1 MTNNKQQTA
10 VEKFIEKLEELGDLR
25 DCTSIGLIQL
35 NIDKKEYIELKR
47 EAKEMEKEQREAYKY
62 TEQDLRNAF
71 NAGLMNR
78 YSRIG
83 EAVAEEEFIKNI
95 RR

>member
-1 MTNNKQQTA
+1 MSNQTQQTA

-47 EAKEMEKEQREAYKY
+47 EAKEMEKEQMIKFARYVLCEATPTWDGVT
-62 TEQDLRNAF
+62 TEFTVEQYYNETYGG
-71 NAGLMNR
+71 N
-78 YSRIG
+78 
-83 EAVAEEEFIKNI
+83 K
-95 RR
+95 